1 MDETKKIK
9 AADDIIF
16 EKAGITIEKGGKKQH
31 L

>member
-16 EKAGITIEKGGKKQH
+16 EKAGITIENIPIRK
-31 L
+31 

>member
-16 EKAGITIEKGGKKQH
+16 EKAGITIEKGASCI